1 MRRKVIKADV
11 MTRGILTIIY
21 IYITFASAAQQ
32 QYPQIWLNYMT
43 EGYVYDVQ
51 SDYNGEN
58 KDEIFF
64 KEYLANLART
74 SLAKQI
80 EVKVED
86 IAKIAKYS
94 LDGRTATKYVVS
106 TKFSTNVDLKFAK
119 TLTFYNPDTKQGYAL
134 AYINKKEAQNYYE
147 NELHL
152 LYNKIE
158 SAMQLA
164 DRYIS
169 DGHKPKARHELENIL
184 PDVSVAEDC
193 LLWLNI
199 LGMQR
204 EKLIALQNYITDKK
218 QELKSIITELAHGV
232 SIYLTCSS
240 DMFGSSYAAL
250 QDKLKGVLSESGC
263 NFANTRETADY
274 SITVKCT
281 SRKYNTVPFGKGYS
295 YVSYVDASISI
306 DNVVASQR
314 IYENIVSI
322 KGVHIINYTEAAR
335 VAYDKVGQQLGP
347 VILKNIRK

>member
-1 MRRKVIKADV
+1 
-11 MTRGILTIIY
+11 MTRGILTLIFT
-21 IYITFASAAQQ
+21 YITFASATQQ
-32 QYPQIWLNYMT
+32 QYPQVWLNYMT
-43 EGYVYDVQ
+43 EGYIYDVQ
-51 SDYNGEN
+51 GDYNIEN
-58 KDEIFF
+58 KDEIAF

-86 IAKIAKYS
+86 IARIAKYS
-94 LDGRTATKYVVS
+94 LDGRTATKYVAS
-106 TKFSTNVDLKFAK
+106 TKFSTSVELKFAK
-119 TLTFYNPDTKQGYAL
+119 TLTFYNTNTKQGYAL

-169 DGHKPKARHELENIL
+169 EGHKPKARQELENIL
-184 PDVSVAEDC
+184 PDVSVADDC

-204 EKLIALQNYITDKK
+204 EKLITLQNYISEKK
-218 QELKSIITELAHGV
+218 QELKSIITELTHGV

-240 DMFGSSYAAL
+240 DMFGSNYAAL
-250 QDKLKGVLSESGC
+250 QEKLKGVLSESGC
-263 NFANTRETADY
+263 NFASTIETADY
-274 SITVKCT
+274 YIIVKCS

-295 YVSYVDASISI
+295 YISYVDASISI
-306 DNVVASQR
+306 DNVTALQR
-314 IYENIVSI
+314 IYENVISV
-322 KGVHIINYTEAAR
+322 KGVHLMNYTEAVR
-335 VAYDKVGQQLGP
+335 VAYDKLGKQLGLL
-347 VILKNIRK
+347 ILENIEK